1 MRFIGRL
8 QLLVSAERST
18 VRCGPRDLVAADHPL
33 VRSQTAPSKSAM
45 GSTGFSW
52 GVRREHGWSFAWACL
67 ILSSARPF
75 CLYLARSD
83 STAPTLLN
91 SRVATTSVSNKF
103 QHVDFCRSLGSDQQ
117 ATSRRASTSELS
129 ATICETKSLTCL

>member
-67 ILSSARPF
+67 ILSSARHSAYISRD
-75 CLYLARSD
+75 L
-83 STAPTLLN
+83 TAPHRHFSTLE
-91 SRVATTSVSNKF
+91 SQ
-103 QHVDFCRSLGSDQQ
+103 QHP
-117 ATSRRASTSELS
+117 
-129 ATICETKSLTCL
+129 SLTNFNMSISAEAWAQISKQPLAAPPPVSCPLPSAKQSL